1 MDFSIRQDVIAA
13 FSAKVR
19 NTSSSSNMDHSIP
32 RKRSFQLSV
41 QTKQVLRIRIR
52 MGSIFRGLLDLNP
65 YSKYGS
71 GSRRLKRDRDSNK
84 KFTKRTELK
93 YPFSVSLAVLLAMFK
108 LESRIKEYTYFKLL
122 TSTTKKIDKYRYRY
136 YLLLI

>member
-19 NTSSSSNMDHSIP
+19 TKSSSSNMDHSIP

-41 QTKQVLRIRIR
+41 QTKPVLRIRIR

-71 GSRRLKRDRDSNK
+71 GSRRLKKDRDSNK
-84 KFTKRTELK
+84 KFTKCTELK